1 MPSIAHRED
10 SGKYSLP
17 FARTDNTV
25 ISNLCERS
33 LSSPSAVLGDINFT
47 ENLDAIWT

>member
-17 FARTDNTV
+17 FARNDNTV
-25 ISNLCERS
+25 ISTYVKDPS
-33 LSSPSAVLGDINFT
+33 LVLLPFVGTSISRRV
-47 ENLDAIWT
+47 